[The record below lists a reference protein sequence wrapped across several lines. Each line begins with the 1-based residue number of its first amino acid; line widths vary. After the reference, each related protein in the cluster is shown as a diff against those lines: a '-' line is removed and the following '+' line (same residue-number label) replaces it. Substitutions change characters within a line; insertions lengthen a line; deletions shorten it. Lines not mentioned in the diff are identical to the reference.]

1 MVLNLGGL
9 KFWAK
14 QTIAVSDIESEEAKQ
29 NTGVGAN
36 LMNGT
41 IIKVM
46 ALNYRCVPMHL
57 LTFFHASITIPPV
70 SRERHT
76 FFFYHNALKEK
87 GSQLSALRYMNTP
100 ELSPPRIC
108 MQIKKKSHLSKTK
121 RCSYKLLVGSSP
133 NPNYSAHERT
143 LFSLRLF
150 KSQTV

>member
-57 LTFFHASITIPPV
+57 LTFFSCQYHYTASIQRKAHI
-70 SRERHT
+70 
-76 FFFYHNALKEK
+76 FFYHNALKEK

-108 MQIKKKSHLSKTK
+108 TQIKKKSHISKTK
-121 RCSYKLLVGSSP
+121 RCIYKLLVGFSP

-143 LFSLRLF
+143 LFSLRPF